1 MGELK
6 PVGSEKLNADAK
18 MKRILELTYYQSPN
32 DSKKSTT
39 IVETTL
45 TGVYG
50 IVREKDGYYVKKG
63 LNESSLDYIG
73 GLFMKNKNKFQSY
86 GDALKKA
93 EFLVEQEK
101 LQEATRYVLKSK
113 TPKAE
118 APIPEPTNEVPP
130 TDTAP
135 EAAPTDELPT
145 DDGSEMSP
153 DELSGEEPA
162 PEGEEDYLK
171 VIQKLASKLQQK
183 LTAYKEKLE
192 SKDIK
197 AAIMQVLS
205 GVDLQNQ
212 LDENDREEILDKFE
226 PEEEV
231 PGETSDET
239 LPTDEVPSE
248 ETPAPAEDDLGEEDE
263 DGMKKLEELIGTS
276 FFDDE
281 GDSIDPD
288 DEGDDEFELGPEDYQ
303 AQKFAEKD
311 LATEFPGEENDEKS
325 DDEMLDDIWKDLKS
339 SKGQK
344 PTEADEQSG
353 RPVEDDELP
362 IPDEELDAKAEVPF
376 PEAEKDEVKE
386 LDINELTDIVNT
398 SVKETLSK
406 YFNQ

>member
-18 MKRILELTYYQSPN
+18 MKRILELTYYQSPS

-50 IVREKDGYYVKKG
+50 IVKEKDGYYVKKG

-118 APIPEPTNEVPP
+118 APVPEPTNEVPP

-135 EAAPTDELPT
+135 EAAPT

-162 PEGEEDYLK
+162 PEGEEEDYLK
-171 VIQKLASKLQQK
+171 VIQKLSSKLQQK

-205 GVDLQNQ
+205 GVDLQDQ
-212 LDENDREEILDKFE
+212 LNEKDRDEILDAFE
-226 PEEEV
+226 PEEKV

-239 LPTDEVPSE
+239 LPTDEVPGE
-248 ETPAPAEDDLGEEDE
+248 EAPAPAEDDLGEE

-281 GDSIDPD
+281 GDTVDPD
-288 DEGDDEFELGPEDYQ
+288 EEEDGEFELGPEDYQ

-311 LATEFPGEENDEKS
+311 LETEFPGEEDDEKS
-325 DDEMLDDIWKDLKS
+325 DDEMLDDIWKNLKS
-339 SKGQK
+339 SKGQA

-353 RPVEDDELP
+353 RPVEDDSIP
-362 IPDEELDAKAEVPF
+362 IPDEELGAKAEVPF
-376 PEAEKDEVKE
+376 PEVEKDEVRE
-386 LDINELTDIVNT
+386 LDINELTDMVNT
-398 SVKETLSK
+398 SVKETLSN